1 MKENACSPVL
11 SAAKLPRILVTSPGE
26 DPAPAP
32 APGPAPAPSL
42 DTWAPEIPFENL
54 TAEHGAGPPG
64 EIMQGH
70 NLGEPLRICGQSSKY
85 L

>member
-26 DPAPAP
+26 D
-32 APGPAPAPSL
+32 PAPAPSL